1 MSTFEGFHA
10 TTPHRSAKKR
20 WLKIGA
26 IVVATLVLVTSAAGW
41 FAVTHYSSNIDR
53 VPITHAQGVNLQAA
67 TGGAQ
72 NILVI
77 GSDTREGLTAA
88 QRKELSTGKSECNC
102 TDTIMLMHLAKDA
115 EGATVVSFPRDLMV
129 DVPAF
134 TDSSGTEH
142 SASTRQINT
151 AYALGGPSLV
161 VQTVE
166 QLTDIHIDHYVQVR
180 FSGVV
185 HVVDAIGGV
194 DVCVKKSFTDKST
207 HLALSAGTHT
217 LDGIDALKYVRLR
230 HVGDGS
236 DLGRIQRQQQFV
248 VNALAG
254 ATSTGVLTNPF
265 KLKNVLDAT
274 TSSFVLDDGFS
285 TSDLLSFASRM
296 RAMDRSK
303 LVLLTVPN
311 EAYPP
316 DPNRVQLQQ
325 PQADALFAKLQANQP
340 VAKAAAKK
348 ASTSTHARTGTSNPC
363 STPS

>member
-10 TTPHRSAKKR
+10 DTTSHRHR
-20 WLKIGA
+20 TRNRRLKIAA
-26 IVVATLVLVTSAAGW
+26 IVTSAFVVATSAAGW

-53 VPITHAQGVNLQAA
+53 VPIIHAEGVNLTAA

-72 NILVI
+72 NVLVI
-77 GSDTREGLTAA
+77 GSDTRAGLTAKE
-88 QRKELSTGKSECNC
+88 RKALSTGKSECNC
-102 TDTIMLMHLAKDA
+102 TDTIMLMHFEKDA

-129 DVPAF
+129 TVPAF
-134 TDSSGTEH
+134 TDKSGTKH
-142 SASTRQINT
+142 SAAVRQINT

-166 QLTDIHIDHYVQVR
+166 QLTDIRIDHYVQVR

-296 RAMDRSK
+296 HAMDRSK

-311 EAYPP
+311 EAYTP

-348 ASTSTHARTGTSNPC
+348 ASTRTYARSGTS
-363 STPS
+363 